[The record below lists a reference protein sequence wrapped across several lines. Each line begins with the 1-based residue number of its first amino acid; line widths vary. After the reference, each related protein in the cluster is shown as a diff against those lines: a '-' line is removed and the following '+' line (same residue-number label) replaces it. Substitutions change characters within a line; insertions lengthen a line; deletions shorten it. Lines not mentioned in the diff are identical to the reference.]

1 MHQSALSHAG
11 DGLSALAHAAGGA
24 ARPLALDL
32 NGPGRYLHWSFIE
45 ISLANLIVIVLMIV
59 VFILALLLPFPR
71 GRDSG

>member
-1 MHQSALSHAG
+1 MGIIQYAPRV
-11 DGLSALAHAAGGA
+11 LAVG
-24 ARPLALDL
+24 L
-32 NGPGRYLHWSFIE
+32 NGTGYYIHWGFFQ

>member
-1 MHQSALSHAG
+1 MPSIQFAPRV
-11 DGLSALAHAAGGA
+11 LAVG
-24 ARPLALDL
+24 L
-32 NGPGRYLHWSFIE
+32 NGTGYYIHWRFFQ